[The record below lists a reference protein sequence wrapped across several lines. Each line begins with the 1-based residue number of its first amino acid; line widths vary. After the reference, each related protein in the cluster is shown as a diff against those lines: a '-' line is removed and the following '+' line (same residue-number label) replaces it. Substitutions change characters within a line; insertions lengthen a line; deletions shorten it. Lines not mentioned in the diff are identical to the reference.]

1 MKPVAGLGGSD
12 GPSGGRRGGW
22 GIPGDR
28 CGRCGC
34 PGGCGAGMGDA
45 GGCWCRCL
53 PGRRWDALDVD
64 DAYVAAGH
72 DETAGGEGR
81 SGGGRRGQVA
91 RLAECKGMTRRHG
104 QGEDRQADLQQAAGV
119 PGGTPDGSSG
129 ARPGGGSG
137 RGPDG
142 GRGRQGG
149 KPCGH
154 GAAAARAA
162 AGGIRSLAVR
172 IAGLRHDGSTTW
184 CERERRRIC
193 AGVAVQGT
201 RDGAHTR
208 MARPQLKRDPPWRAL
223 WWGSLSPGRGM
234 GAGCR
239 PSGGAGRGRGMN
251 AAGRLDGWWP
261 CCLFGACVCRAGAT
275 GGRAP

>member
-12 GPSGGRRGGW
+12 GLSGGRCGGC
-22 GIPGDR
+22 GIPGGR
-28 CGRCGC
+28 CGRWGY

-45 GGCWCRCL
+45 GGCRCL

-64 DAYVAAGH
+64 DAHVAAGH

-119 PGGTPDGSSG
+119 PGGTPDG
-129 ARPGGGSG
+129 
-137 RGPDG
+137 

-154 GAAAARAA
+154 GAVAARAA
-162 AGGIRSLAVR
+162 AGGTRSLAVW

-223 WWGSLSPGRGM
+223 WWGSTPPGRGM

-261 CCLFGACVCRAGAT
+261 CCLSGGCVCRAGAT

>member
-12 GPSGGRRGGW
+12 GLSGGRCGGC
-22 GIPGDR
+22 GIPGGR
-28 CGRCGC
+28 CGRWGY

-261 CCLFGACVCRAGAT
+261 CCLSGGCVCRAGAT
-275 GGRAP
+275 GSRAP